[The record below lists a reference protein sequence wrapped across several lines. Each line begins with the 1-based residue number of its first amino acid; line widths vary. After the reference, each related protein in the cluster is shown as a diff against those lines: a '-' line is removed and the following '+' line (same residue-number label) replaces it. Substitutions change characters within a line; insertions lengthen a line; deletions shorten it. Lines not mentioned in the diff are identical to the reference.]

1 MTLRGV
7 YVNGAGIIANP
18 DLADDLMDA
27 IRTFKGQHIDVTLAP
42 HTETRS
48 ERANAYLWGVV
59 YREIAAY
66 TGHTVEDIHGAM
78 VERYLPNERKRV
90 EFFNRHSGE
99 VLEID
104 TDRRR
109 TSKLSG
115 QAFYDFVEHVRLFA
129 QEFLAVDTP
138 DPNPEYWR
146 AQIGRPRPQATGLRL
161 HDGEPCTGE
170 SGGYS

>member
-1 MTLRGV
+1 MTFRGV
-7 YVNGAGIIANP
+7 YINGAGVINNP
-18 DLADDLMDA
+18 DLAEDLMDA
-27 IRTFKGQHIDVTLAP
+27 FRQYKGQHVDVTIAP

-66 TGHTVEDIHGAM
+66 TGHTVEAIHAAM
-78 VERYLPNERKRV
+78 VERYLPNERLRV

-115 QAFYDFVEHVRLFA
+115 KAFFDFVEQVRLFA
-129 QEFLAVDTP
+129 QEFLTVDTP
-138 DPNPEYWR
+138 DPDPEYWR
-146 AQIGRPRPQATGLRL
+146 GRITRPRQPAAELRL
-161 HDGEPCTGE
+161 HDGEPCNGD
-170 SGGYS
+170 